1 MRPLAL
7 APILTF
13 DRQTGARIPHHLVR
27 SMRRAT
33 RIDTQ
38 EEETM
43 TTSVMEAPT
52 TGNGSRASLGGGD
65 GELLLLFARY
75 SGRESAR
82 RRALEDAV
90 IEAEDILMQA
100 EEANA
105 LDPVG

>member
-1 MRPLAL
+1 MRPLPRAS
-7 APILTF
+7 ILTF
-13 DRQTGARIPHHLVR
+13 DRQTGARIPRHLVR

-43 TTSVMEAPT
+43 TTSVIEAPAM
-52 TGNGSRASLGGGD
+52 GSGSLASPGERALRF
-65 GELLLLFARY
+65 LFARY
-75 SGRESAR
+75 SGRENVR
-82 RRALEDAV
+82 RRMREEEAA
-90 IEAEDILMQA
+90 IEAEDILAQA

>member
-1 MRPLAL
+1 
-7 APILTF
+7 
-13 DRQTGARIPHHLVR
+13 
-27 SMRRAT
+27 
-33 RIDTQ
+33 
-38 EEETM
+38 M
-43 TTSVMEAPT
+43 TTSVIEAPT

-65 GELLLLFARY
+65 GDLLLLFARY

-90 IEAEDILMQA
+90 LEAEDILTQA